1 MGSKLSGAQ
10 LGKLEALG
18 EAKKKWDR
26 VRKLVE
32 LAAISP
38 KAQGELMRQCHRAS
52 TEIGR
57 FLANNAFGPLSSY
70 AVDLA
75 VLIKRPG
82 TFSSK
87 LGALRDALARGYV
100 GFERA
105 GREIQRSAS

>member
-10 LGKLEALG
+10 LGKLESLE
-18 EAKKKWDR
+18 EAKRKWDR

-32 LAAISP
+32 QAAVSP
-38 KAQGELMRQCHRAS
+38 KAQGELMRQCHRTS

-70 AVDLA
+70 ATDLA

-82 TFSSK
+82 TFESK
-87 LGALRDALARGYV
+87 VGAMRDAVGRGYV